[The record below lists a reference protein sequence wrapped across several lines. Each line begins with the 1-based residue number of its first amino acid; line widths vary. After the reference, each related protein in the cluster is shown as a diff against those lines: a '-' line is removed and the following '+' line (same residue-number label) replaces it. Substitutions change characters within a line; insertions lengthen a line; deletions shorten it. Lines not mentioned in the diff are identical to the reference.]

1 MSTVKTGVPVL
12 LSGNEAVAYGA
23 IAAGARFYAGYPI
36 TPSTEIA
43 EVMAEELP
51 KIGGKFIQMEDEIA
65 SLGAVIGASLTGLK
79 SFTATSGPG
88 FSLMQ
93 EHIGFAAMAEV
104 PCVVIDVMRGG
115 PSTGLPTKTS
125 QADIMQAKYGS
136 HGDYPSIAL
145 VPSSV
150 LECYTLTIL
159 AFNLSEK
166 YRVPVILLSDE
177 IVGHMRE
184 KVVLPD
190 PSEIEVVD
198 RAKPTVPPEWYQHY
212 EDTITG
218 VSPMANFGEGYRFHV
233 TGLAHDVSGF
243 PTERSDEVAALM
255 QKFKNK
261 EIHNTRDLT
270 MVEQYHMEDADVC
283 VLAYGS
289 VARSARQAVK
299 LLRQDGVKAGM
310 LRPII
315 VWPFPKLP
323 VENMLEQVSHVLV
336 PEMNVGQIRKEVERL
351 SCTVR
356 GKVQGLNVLDPTFIT
371 AEQIADRI
379 MEIRAKQGQIGEQAS
394 GRAKPSVE
402 KPSRTQVVTG

>member
-1 MSTVKTGVPVL
+1 MTIKTGVPLL

-23 IAAGARFYAGYPI
+23 IAAGARFYGGYPI

-51 KIGGKFIQMEDEIA
+51 RIGGKFIQMEDEIA
-65 SLGAVIGASLTGLK
+65 SLGAVIGASLTGVK

-104 PCVVIDVMRGG
+104 PCVIVDVMRGG

-125 QADIMQAKYGS
+125 QADVMQAKYGS
-136 HGDYPSIAL
+136 HGDYPSIAI

-150 LECYTLTIL
+150 MECYTLTIK
-159 AFNLSEK
+159 AFNLAEK
-166 YRVPVILLSDE
+166 YRVPVIILSDE
-177 IVGHMRE
+177 VVGHMRE

-190 PSEIEVVD
+190 PSEVEVID

-218 VSPMANFGEGYRFHV
+218 VSPMASFGEGYRFHV
-233 TGLAHDVSGF
+233 TGLTHDVSGF
-243 PTERSDEVAALM
+243 PTERSDEVSALL

-261 EIHNTRDLT
+261 EIHNTKDLT
-270 MVEQYHMEDADVC
+270 MVEEFWTEDAQVC
-283 VLAYGS
+283 IVAYGS
-289 VARSARQAVK
+289 VGRSARQAVK
-299 LLRQDGVKAGM
+299 LLRARGVRAGM
-310 LRPII
+310 LRPQI

-323 VENMLEQVSHVLV
+323 VESVLEQVSHVLV

-351 SCTVR
+351 SRTGR
-356 GKVQGLNVLDPTFIT
+356 GKVHGLNVLDPTFISP
-371 AEQIADRI
+371 EQIVDRV
-379 MEIRAKQGQIGEQAS
+379 MAMSPEFRLTGEQSS
-394 GRAKPSVE
+394 GRTEPAVE
-402 KPSRTQVVTG
+402 DPSRSQVAAR